1 MKKNE
6 QIKSVQNWLPFETIL
21 DKGIIKMKDSSYI
34 KIMKVNPIN
43 YMLKSNLEK
52 EAILNSYKN
61 IFKSCNF
68 NFQIL
73 IQSKNEDLSRHI
85 SKIKENNLYPEI
97 KEEYIN
103 YINNFVKSK
112 KSSNK
117 NFYLII
123 KSSQSSEN
131 EVIHL
136 QNLENNYLKIKEL
149 FNRCGNLVSEIT
161 DDKQIIE
168 ILNSFLNSKKF
179 K

>member
-43 YMLKSNLEK
+43 YMLKSDLEK

-85 SKIKENNLYPEI
+85 SKIKENNLYPKI

>member
-43 YMLKSNLEK
+43 YMLKSDLEK

>member
-1 MKKNE
+1 M
-6 QIKSVQNWLPFETIL
+6 IL

-43 YMLKSNLEK
+43 YMLKSDLEK
-52 EAILNSYKN
+52 EAILDSYKN

-73 IQSKNEDLSRHI
+73 IQTKNEDLSKHI
-85 SKIKENNLYPEI
+85 SILKENNLYPEI
-97 KEEYIN
+97 KEEYIK

-136 QNLENNYLKIKEL
+136 QNLENNYLKLKEL